1 MRPVSI
7 VRCKQRCKAHTTFH
21 SDGQLDHIHIAS
33 FLLYYVAKRHCFTD
47 GNKRVAWAVAVDYF
61 LQQGLQIVATQ
72 EEAAKLVEDVACDIV
87 SKEDIIRWFGTD
99 NRLQE
104 VGVE

>member
-1 MRPVSI
+1 M
-7 VRCKQRCKAHTTFH
+7 
-21 SDGQLDHIHIAS
+21 
-33 FLLYYVAKRHCFTD
+33 
-47 GNKRVAWAVAVDYF
+47 DYF